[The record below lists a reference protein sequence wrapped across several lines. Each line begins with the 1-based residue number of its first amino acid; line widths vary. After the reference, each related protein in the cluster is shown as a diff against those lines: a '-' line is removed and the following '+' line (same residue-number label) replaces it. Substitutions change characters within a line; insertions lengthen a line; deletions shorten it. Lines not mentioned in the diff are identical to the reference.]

1 MTTKKD
7 DAKLSTW
14 KTLSAID
21 CSDHVE
27 EKGGLTYLSWAWAWK
42 TLKDNYPD
50 ASFEKHWFTYGD
62 PPHKLPY
69 ALDKQGNAFVMV
81 TVTVDGMS
89 VTEVLPVLDH
99 SNRSVQRPNSF
110 LVNVS
115 LQRCLTKAIAYHG
128 LGHYIY
134 RGEDTPEIEAVETEN
149 TDVPEDKSE
158 DKEVEKDKVPMTLS
172 EWRSGFLDTET
183 ATETDEGVV
192 MAEGKNLEGWEQVAA
207 SFRAFMPSINDTW
220 PDGNNKYKDQ
230 DECVNEITNF
240 YQTNKGA
247 IKKMSEEQPEI
258 QTSLIEVFKNAKA
271 AAKANEPYLRPDIG
285 PEIDTWHT

>member
-1 MTTKKD
+1 MEGRAENMTVKKD
-7 DAKLSTW
+7 DTKKLSTW
-14 KTLSAID
+14 KILSAID

-62 PPHKLPY
+62 LSYKLPY

-89 VTEVLPVLDH
+89 VTEVLPVLDY
-99 SNRSVQRPNSF
+99 SNRSVQQPNSF

-128 LGHYIY
+128 LAHYLY

-149 TDVPEDKSE
+149 TDVPEDKPE

-172 EWRSGFLDTET
+172 EWRSGFLDTGT

-192 MAEGKNLEGWEQVAA
+192 MAEGKNLEGWKQVAA
-207 SFRAFMPSINDTW
+207 CFEAFMPSINDTW
-220 PDGNNKYKDQ
+220 PGGSNKYKDQ

-240 YQTNKGA
+240 YKTNKGT
-247 IKKMSEEQPEI
+247 IKRMSEEQPEI
-258 QTSLIEVFKNAKA
+258 QTSLIEVFKDAKA
-271 AAKANEPYLRPDIG
+271 AAKASDPYLRPLS
-285 PEIDTWHT
+285 